1 MPRIRIAQSDAR
13 DAAAAVAELQAAL
26 AGAADGGLLVF
37 ADDGHDHA
45 ALAAALAAAFPGP
58 LAGCTAAGVVG
69 EAGFARRGLL
79 AIALDGRRARL
90 HPLPLGP
97 LDDAAACAA
106 RVAAALPPATPG
118 WHRAAV
124 LLVDGLSTREEAVA
138 AALARALPGLGIVG
152 GSAGDDLRFA
162 GTAVLVGGGFAAAT
176 GVLVLLESDA
186 PLALLRSHHFEAG
199 LRKLVCTRAEPARR
213 EVLELDGAP
222 AAGVYAR
229 SLGVAEADLG
239 PAVFARNPLE
249 VREGA
254 RSRVVSIA
262 RVLPGGGL
270 SLLGAIEEGESMS
283 IARALDPRERLL
295 ATLAGVRAEI
305 GEPEAVLG
313 LDCILRRVQFEDEG
327 IAGEMGELYAR
338 HRIVGFSTFGEQCHG
353 AHMNQTLVGV
363 AFGR

>member
-1 MPRIRIAQSDAR
+1 MPRIRIAQSAAR
-13 DAAAAVAELQAAL
+13 DPDAAVAEVRAAL
-26 AGAADGGLLVF
+26 EGACAGGVLVF
-37 ADDGHDHA
+37 VDDGLPPA
-45 ALAAALAAAFPGP
+45 ALGPALAAAFPGP

-79 AIALDGRRARL
+79 AIGFDGARARIR
-90 HPLPLGP
+90 PLPLGP

-106 RVAAALPPATPG
+106 RAKAALPALAPG
-118 WHRAAV
+118 WHRAGV
-124 LLVDGLSTREEAVA
+124 LLIDGLSTREEAVA
-138 AALARALPGLGIVG
+138 AALARALPGLDIVG
-152 GSAGDDLRFA
+152 GSAGDDLAFA
-162 GTAVLVGGGFAAAT
+162 GTAVLVDGGFAAGT
-176 GVLVLLESDA
+176 GVLVVLESDA
-186 PLALLRSHHFEAG
+186 PVAVLRSHHFETG
-199 LRKLVCTRAEPARR
+199 IRKLVCTRAEPERR
-213 EVLELDGAP
+213 LLLELDGAP

-229 SLGVAEADLG
+229 SLGLAEADLG
-239 PAVFARNPLE
+239 PAVFSRNPLE

-262 RVLPGGGL
+262 RVMPGGAL
-270 SLLGAIEEGESMS
+270 ALLGAIEEGESMS

-295 ATLAGVRAEI
+295 ATLASVRGAI

-327 IAGEMGELYAR
+327 IAEEMGALYAR
-338 HRIVGFSTFGEQCHG
+338 HRICGFSTYGEQCHG